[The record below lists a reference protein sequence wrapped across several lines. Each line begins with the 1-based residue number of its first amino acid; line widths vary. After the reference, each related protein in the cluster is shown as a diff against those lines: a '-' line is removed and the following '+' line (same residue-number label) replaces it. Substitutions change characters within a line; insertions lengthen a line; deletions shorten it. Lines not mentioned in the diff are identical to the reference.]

1 MQRVIM
7 GCVVKT
13 VLGMI
18 WINREATQDQRKGA
32 DMDVELDTGLD
43 MHRTYS
49 AKRPLLGLTI
59 LLIEDSRFCSEAVRL
74 MCLKSG
80 ARLRRADSLRAAA
93 RHLATYRPSVVLVD
107 LGLPDGSGLEVI
119 RDLASLKPAAPHIIA
134 TSGDDPIEA
143 KYESMLAG
151 ADGFMPKPLQ
161 NLRYFQAELLALF
174 PERRVNTGTNV
185 LALPVTVHPD
195 PLAKI
200 EDLRFALGLLQDVS
214 GGDDGPTI
222 DYCAQFLG
230 SVAKAGGDLELAG
243 LAAGFSA
250 AKGGVATIISALQRR
265 VIGSH
270 ML

>member
-1 MQRVIM
+1 M
-7 GCVVKT
+7 
-13 VLGMI
+13 
-18 WINREATQDQRKGA
+18 E
-32 DMDVELDTGLD
+32 VELDTELD
-43 MHRTYS
+43 MHRTFS

-74 MCLKSG
+74 MCVKSG

-119 RDLASLKPAAPHIIA
+119 RDLAGLKPAAPYIIA
-134 TSGDDPIEA
+134 TSGDDPVEA

-161 NLRYFQAELLALF
+161 NLRYFQTELLALF
-174 PERRVNTGTNV
+174 PERRVNTGSNV
-185 LALPVTVHPD
+185 LALPITSRPD

-214 GGDDGPTI
+214 GGEDEPTVS
-222 DYCAQFLG
+222 YCAQFLG
-230 SVAKAGGDLELAG
+230 SVAKAGDDPELAG
-243 LAAGFSA
+243 LAARLSGSGQGLA
-250 AKGGVATIISALQRR
+250 NVLSALENRLLDSP
-265 VIGSH
+265 V
-270 ML
+270 L